1 MQLLAESPINLR
13 ADKPVEP
20 GHDADRREKSRQT
33 FLRQRALVQTIAN
46 RGADGLTPK
55 TRRLAIEDL
64 RGRSS
69 IDVDAVE
76 KLAADLTARD
86 DAAEAEAAKV
96 MATWRKDLKPS
107 ERDRP
112 EASRVARETAYGEQ
126 PPRRQ
131 PDRLIYDDT
140 RLREIVETLAP
151 CRHRGDG
158 LAFESELLGDL
169 WPQEEQT

>member
-46 RGADGLTPK
+46 RGADG
-55 TRRLAIEDL
+55 
-64 RGRSS
+64 
-69 IDVDAVE
+69 
-76 KLAADLTARD
+76 TARA
-86 DAAEAEAAKV
+86 DAAAAEAAKV